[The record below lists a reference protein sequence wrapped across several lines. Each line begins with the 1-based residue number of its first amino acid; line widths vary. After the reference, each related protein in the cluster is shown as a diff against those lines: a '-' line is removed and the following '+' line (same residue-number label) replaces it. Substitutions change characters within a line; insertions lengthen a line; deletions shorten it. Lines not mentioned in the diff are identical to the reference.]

1 MNLGMDDILE
11 IVKADISDP
20 EILQSKGINAIVNAA
35 KSTLMGSTQGVDG
48 ALHNKI
54 PDLNDRILNELG
66 GDREHNRMRCPRGKA
81 AVTSGGNL
89 CRYIIHVVGPQYDGR
104 TGTWMDDCSSSRIST
119 LEACYFA
126 IVNEIRMRPD
136 IQNVAVPVISSGDY
150 GFPFKTAVEV
160 AVAALCNAILEWR
173 IQEPESFE
181 MSELKKVYLF
191 IYHQTAERK
200 EDYFQ
205 CAQQTLQKYRPI
217 LKRNR
222 RVVYQSSF
230 VAHLRYWKEIREY
243 DENRGYFF
251 CAKKVRE
258 LLMLIRMVFMPWMLL
273 KDIFGGRD
281 WVRRRQFVEL
291 FTIGKMLIP
300 CLILMFQL
308 QNSGLWL
315 VPGLIVYNMCDTLTY
330 LLVLIVMSDVQ
341 RASANIIRSIMM
353 LFINY
358 MEVSLDMAVLYCW
371 HGGNGIDAMEAV
383 CAGLVGY
390 QNEVVM
396 AEGGMKY
403 AFLLADHGIKFF
415 FITMVFGYFS
425 SHMRLRK
432 FKS

>member
-1 MNLGMDDILE
+1 MNLGMDDILL
-11 IVKADISDP
+11 IVKGDISDKQT
-20 EILQSKGINAIVNAA
+20 LDSKRIDAIVNAA
-35 KSTLMGSTQGVDG
+35 NSTLMGSNQGVDG
-48 ALHNKI
+48 AIHNKI
-54 PDLNDRILNELG
+54 PDLNRRIWEELG
-66 GDREHNRMRCPRGKA
+66 GVQELNRMRCPRGKA
-81 AVTSGGNL
+81 VVTSGGDL
-89 CRYIIHVVGPQYDGR
+89 CKYIIHVVGPQYDGR

-119 LEACYFA
+119 LESCYFE
-126 IVNEIRMRPD
+126 IVNQIRRRPD
-136 IQNVAVPVISSGDY
+136 IQNLAVPVISSGDY

-160 AVAALCNAILEWR
+160 AVASLCNAILEWQ

-181 MSELKKVYLF
+181 MSELKRIYLF
-191 IYHQTAERK
+191 VYHQTPERK

-222 RVVYQSSF
+222 RVVYQSSL

-273 KDIFGGRD
+273 KDFFGGRD

-291 FTIGKMLIP
+291 FTIGKMLFP
-300 CLILMFQL
+300 CLILVCRL
-308 QNSGLWL
+308 ENTGLWL
-315 VPGLIVYNMCDTLTY
+315 VPGLILYNMCDTLSY
-330 LLVLIVMSDVQ
+330 LLVLIVMSDIQ

-358 MEVSLDMAVLYCW
+358 LEVSLEMAVLYCW
-371 HGGNGIDAMEAV
+371 YAKGEMKTMEAV
-383 CAGLVGY
+383 CMGLLGYHEMISAGE
-390 QNEVVM
+390 EV
-396 AEGGMKY
+396 KY
-403 AFLLADHGIKFF
+403 GFLLADNGIKFF
-415 FITMVFGYFS
+415 FITMVFGYFA